1 MASGKTLELSR
12 RDQIAEFKK
21 RTAEYRKCAMTVLE
35 LRDRLNEFI
44 EKGDGDAMVD
54 VSDNCGG
61 SYHLSRNCTTFRIE
75 DCDFEV
81 FGKWLKIE

>member
-1 MASGKTLELSR
+1 MPKQEKYTTE
-12 RDQIAEFKK
+12 QIAEFKK
-21 RTAEYRKCAMTVLE
+21 RTAEYRKCTMTVLE

-44 EKGDGDAMVD
+44 ERGDGDAMVD

-61 SYHLSRNCTTFRIE
+61 SYHLSRNCTKFRIE

-81 FGKWLKIE
+81 FGKWLEIE